1 MRVGGVSAV
10 GAIVLLGGCS
20 IIPDVPPDFALP
32 VQEILHH
39 TACEL
44 QRAFQILSRDPTYK
58 RFKAGHWL
66 VTIALTPKV
75 DTDANVSGGF
85 TRKNP
90 WIGNPDRYVTWN
102 VSGPGIQLDAKGER
116 TSGINYTFKS
126 NELMK
131 DKTLVCMVS
140 SPSIHALA
148 QHLGVGEW
156 LARTAA
162 AMNVASSTGID
173 KPSFNSDITVKFAGN
188 GSYTYTFPPGSN
200 LATFGG
206 SYTLDEQLNISMAP
220 IADKQTLTVTTLPLG
235 DEYSKPVTS
244 NVAVQVAQNRL
255 DLQAIETAIR
265 KLQPSQ

>member
-1 MRVGGVSAV
+1 MAT
-10 GAIVLLGGCS
+10 LLGGCS

-32 VQEILHH
+32 VQEILQH
-39 TACEL
+39 TSCEL
-44 QRAFQILSRDPTYK
+44 QHAFRVLSSDPAYR
-58 RFKAGHWL
+58 RFKAGQWL

-75 DTDANVSGGF
+75 DTDANASGGF

-90 WIGNPDRYVTWN
+90 WIGNPDRFVTWN
-102 VSGPGIQLDAKGER
+102 VSGPGIQFDAKGER

-131 DKTLVCMVS
+131 DKTLVCPAS
-140 SPSIHALA
+140 LTAHALT

-162 AMNVASSTGID
+162 AMNVASSAGID
-173 KPSFNSDITVKFAGN
+173 KPSYNSDITIKFAAN

-200 LATFGG
+200 LASFGG

-220 IADKQTLTVTTLPLG
+220 IADKQILRVTTLPLG
-235 DEYSKPVTS
+235 EPYDKPVVS
-244 NVAVQVAQNRL
+244 SVAVQNAQTRL
-255 DLQAIETAIR
+255 DLQAIESAIR
-265 KLQPSQ
+265 KLQPGVQ